1 MLPVINHQL
10 NKQQIKQMATEL
22 VSNLSEN
29 GNIIEAIETLARM
42 ELLIKEIKANN
53 DFIEYALS
61 EIGKYGKLH
70 TTSSGTKIELAE
82 VGTKY
87 HFENCNDDLLND
99 LESQF
104 ANIEA
109 QIKERKDFLKK
120 LPGEGLEVVTKNG
133 ELVTIYPTFKT
144 STSSF
149 KTTISK

>member
-1 MLPVINHQL
+1 MLSVINHQL

-22 VSNLSEN
+22 VGNLSEN
-29 GNIIEAIETLARM
+29 GNIIEAIEILARM
-42 ELLIKEIKANN
+42 ELLIKEIKSNN
-53 DFIEYALS
+53 DFTEYALS

-87 HFENCNDDLLND
+87 HFELCNDDILKD
-99 LESQF
+99 LESQLES
-104 ANIEA
+104 IEK
-109 QIKERKDFLKK
+109 QIKDRKDFLKT
-120 LPGEGLEVVTKNG
+120 LPGEGFDIVTTGG
-133 ELVTIYPTFKT
+133 ELVRIYPPYKT

>member
-29 GNIIEAIETLARM
+29 GNVIEAIETLARM
-42 ELLIKEIKANN
+42 ELLIKEIKSNN
-53 DFIEYALS
+53 DFTEYALS
-61 EIGKYGKLH
+61 EIAKFGKLH

-87 HFENCNDDLLND
+87 HFELCNDEILKD
-99 LESQF
+99 LEEQF
-104 ANIEA
+104 ANIES
-109 QIKERKDFLKK
+109 QIQARKDFLKTI
-120 LPGEGLEVVTKNG
+120 PGEGLDIITAGG
-133 ELVTIYPTFKT
+133 ELVRIYPPYKT